1 MQTKQ
6 NSIDNFKRYMDDLIN
21 SNLVLFEKKLTDLMR
36 SISSSEL
43 LFALFKYCTS
53 DFDFKKVFEE
63 SFQRGDGYGKGRFIL
78 PTQPKEQIALIF
90 SLLYQINMRD
100 ANMFDLLDNY
110 FYVNTYDES
119 YRNFVLQVLTPFRSE
134 VLRVAETMAEDEST
148 SVVDLSKPAKEPV
161 IKSMKIEDAN
171 AIIKLL
177 DESRSV
183 ILQYKIDVTLKKEL
197 VDLYQNFKDSL
208 FEGENSKIRIAY
220 LGYKYATL
228 YHRKLDKT
236 MLKIEKLLIDN
247 QVL

>member
-6 NSIDNFKRYMDDLIN
+6 NSIDNFKRYIDDLIN
-21 SNLVLFEKKLTDLMR
+21 ANLVLFEKKLTDLMR

-43 LFALFKYCTS
+43 LFSLFEYCTS
-53 DFDFKKVFEE
+53 DFDYKNTFNE

-78 PTQPKEQIALIF
+78 PTQPKNQIALIF
-90 SLLYQINMRD
+90 SLLYQINMHD
-100 ANMFDLLDNY
+100 INMFNLLDNY
-110 FYVNTYDES
+110 FFVNTYDES

-134 VLRVAETMAEDEST
+134 VLRVAETMAEDESA
-148 SVVDLSKPAKEPV
+148 SVADLSKPAKAPV

-236 MLKIEKLLIDN
+236 MLKIEKLLKDN